1 MELRHLRYFVTV
13 AEELSFSKA
22 ANRLYTSQ
30 PSLSQ
35 QIKDLETE
43 LGVRLFNR
51 TKRKVE
57 LTEEGVV
64 FLRETRLTLAQAEK
78 AVSITRQIAQAK
90 AFRLAIGFVPV
101 AEMNVFP
108 HILPAFRIHYPD
120 LSVELKSLN
129 NQQQIERLRNGELD
143 ITFTRD
149 NVQDEEIDSFLIL
162 KEPLK
167 FLVPKNHPLADY
179 EVVPV
184 RMLDQQDF
192 IIVNPSESLPL
203 YNLILEFAEQNHI
216 QLNIVQQ
223 ADNILLNINLVNI
236 GMGCSIL
243 PTYITPIG
251 QENVVL
257 RPLQPELPLIGLYA
271 NYRKDNGSP
280 ILATFIE
287 HLKKLSFQG
296 GQYSDAG

>member
-22 ANRLYTSQ
+22 ASRLYTSQ

-43 LGVRLFNR
+43 LGVKLFNR

-57 LTEEGVV
+57 LTEEGEV

-78 AVSITRQIAQAK
+78 AVSITRQVAQAK

-108 HILPAFRIHYPD
+108 HILPAFRILYPD

-149 NVQDEEIDSFLIL
+149 DVQDEEIDSFLIL

-167 FLVPKNHPLADY
+167 FLVPKNHPLAAY
-179 EVVPV
+179 KVVPV
-184 RMLDQQDF
+184 RMLDHQDF

-203 YNLILEFAEQNHI
+203 YNLILAFAEQNHI
-216 QLNIVQQ
+216 HLNIVQQ

-257 RPLQPELPLIGLYA
+257 RPLEPELPLIGLYA
-271 NYRKDNGSP
+271 NYRKDNASP

-287 HLKKLSFQG
+287 HLKKLPFKEE
-296 GQYSDAG
+296 